1 MYMVDQELP
10 VSENEEQTNQQV
22 IVETETEKQQEP
34 LAEEVVTS
42 TVEEIPVVA
51 EVSPTVEEIISSEAP
66 NVEPNLP
73 STPDEVPN
81 YSAGVPTEVAETAS
95 TEEKVENSA
104 PVSQKKNKKREFER
118 RRIEQLKKYEV
129 VFEELKKLRKENATI
144 EVNVVA
150 KVKGG
155 LRCSY
160 KSLPLFLPISHFQAS
175 LQTSEE
181 DLLAAVGKTFEVNIH
196 EINKDEQ
203 GRFAVVLTRKKLM
216 KAKRWAELEVN
227 QVVEGTISSIVPF
240 GVFVIFGGIEG
251 LVHISRL
258 AYSNY
263 GDIASFYK
271 VGQKVKATIV
281 SINQETKKV
290 SLSTKEFEASP
301 YVGITAKLPVGSK
314 VQGTV
319 KSIINF
325 GAYIELFPG
334 VQGLL
339 RNADFSWTQRVRN
352 LAEVLTVGNTLD
364 VFVIDVSEEKQQIAL
379 GVKQLI
385 PNPWEEIANQ
395 FDKETTYS
403 VTVKKAINQ
412 GYIVQF
418 TEQIE
423 AFIPKSKLVAETANS
438 INVGDPLSVKIIDI
452 DTKNNSIVLAQEGYV
467 APAQNTGDRQK
478 RQDNNRDKSD
488 RGSYKGKQSYSSNQ
502 DGDHQSSSV
511 PTEQSSVTFFDMLD
525 ESQMKKISK
534 LSK

>member
-22 IVETETEKQQEP
+22 FVETETEKQQEP

-42 TVEEIPVVA
+42 SVEEVPVVA
-51 EVSPTVEEIISSEAP
+51 EVSPTVEEKISSEVP
-66 NVEPNLP
+66 SEEPNLP
-73 STPDEVPN
+73 STPDDVPN
-81 YSAGVPTEVAETAS
+81 YSAGVPTESTEVVA
-95 TEEKVENSA
+95 TEEKEENLASE
-104 PVSQKKNKKREFER
+104 VQKKNKKRDSDR
-118 RRIEQLKKYEV
+118 RRVEQLKKYEV
-129 VFEELKKLRKENATI
+129 IFEELQGIRKDNGTI
-144 EVNVVA
+144 DVTVVA
-150 KVKGG
+150 RVKGG

-160 KSLPLFLPISHFQAS
+160 KTLPLFLPVSHFQAS
-175 LQTSEE
+175 TNTTEE
-181 DLLAAVGKTFEVNIH
+181 ELLAAVGKTFEVNIH
-196 EINKDEQ
+196 EINKDDQ
-203 GRFAVVLTRKKLM
+203 GRFAVVLTRKKIS
-216 KAKRWAELEVN
+216 KAQKWAELEVN

-240 GVFVIFGGIEG
+240 GVFVVFGGLEG

-258 AYSNY
+258 AYSNI
-263 GDIASFYK
+263 GDISTFYK

-281 SINQETKKV
+281 SINQETKKI
-290 SLSTKEFEASP
+290 SLSTKEFEESP
-301 YVGITAKLPVGSK
+301 YVGITSKLPVGSK
-314 VQGTV
+314 VKGTV

-339 RNADFSWTQRVRN
+339 RNSDFSWTQRIRN
-352 LAEVLTVGNTLD
+352 FADVLTVGSTIE
-364 VFVIDVSEEKQQIAL
+364 VFIIDVSEEKQQIAL

-385 PNPWEEIANQ
+385 PNPWEEIATQ
-395 FDKETTYS
+395 FDKETTYT
-403 VTVKKAINQ
+403 VTVNKAINQ

-423 AFIPKSKLVAETANS
+423 AFIPKSKLSPETVKS
-438 INVGDPLSVKIIDI
+438 INVGDTLSVKIIDI

-467 APAQNTGDRQK
+467 AQVQNTGDRQK
-478 RQDNNRDKSD
+478 RQDNTRERSD
-488 RGSYKGKQSYSSNQ
+488 RSSYKGKQSYSSNQ